1 MDKKGHIMETPPFFL
16 LGMAVPVK
24 RLYHKYKTKRRGRK
38 LIKSCD
44 VNIIAAALG
53 VEVNELYRKE
63 G

>member
-1 MDKKGHIMETPPFFL
+1 METPPFFL